1 MSFPKIRGA
10 WATLRA
16 SEIPFLLTRR
26 FYISNNMPAVKNS
39 ARGRLE
45 GFQKK
50 EWKED
55 KTKKNAP
62 RRQRGFRRRPAWCC
76 SPARRGRPR
85 RGGQQPSGARRQ
97 RRGGPRGRSG
107 RRGRRP
113 FWSGEVAG
121 GRLEKVEGDGRRWK
135 AVKAKEKKLWDG
147 VAACFFFVFFFFFA
161 PGFFLLRASLLSPT
175 CDDLNEKLKCK
186 KKKGI
191 HHTGGPLS
199 CPLSVSLC
207 LSQAAALSK

>member
-135 AVKAKEKKLWDG
+135 AMEGCEGEGEEVVGRCGCLL
-147 VAACFFFVFFFFFA
+147 FFRLFFFF
-161 PGFFLLRASLLSPT
+161 
-175 CDDLNEKLKCK
+175 
-186 KKKGI
+186 
-191 HHTGGPLS
+191 
-199 CPLSVSLC
+199 CPRLFSSSC
-207 LSQAAALSK
+207 LSSLSNLRRPQ